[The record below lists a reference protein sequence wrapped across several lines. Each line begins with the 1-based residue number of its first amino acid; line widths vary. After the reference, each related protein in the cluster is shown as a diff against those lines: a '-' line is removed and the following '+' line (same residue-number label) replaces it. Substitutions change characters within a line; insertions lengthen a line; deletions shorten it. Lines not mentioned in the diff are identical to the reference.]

1 MSIGDF
7 ARRRDAKPI
16 TGLRRS
22 RNNALS
28 PVFYRFFVRV
38 NQRRSVPG
46 IEECRDVSLCE
57 LDAGV
62 PFSIGAPA
70 CELVIE
76 SLAQNG
82 ALAARNP
89 SEVTVSL

>member
-28 PVFYRFFVRV
+28 PVFYRFFARA
-38 NQRRSVPG
+38 NRRRSVPG
-46 IEECRDVSLCE
+46 INECLGVTLCE
-57 LDAGV
+57 L
-62 PFSIGAPA
+62 
-70 CELVIE
+70 
-76 SLAQNG
+76 G
-82 ALAARNP
+82 AL
-89 SEVTVSL
+89 SLSQ